1 MKSLLLLAQDAAE
14 SGGGT
19 DISKYLDYLG
29 NSIYGVLAV
38 IALWGLYLVIMV
50 WRRVGAKRF
59 KSETQL
65 NQFMDKGNYWHQ
77 SI

>member
-19 DISKYLDYLG
+19 DLSKYLDYLG

-50 WRRVGAKRF
+50 PGR
-59 KSETQL
+59 
-65 NQFMDKGNYWHQ
+65 
-77 SI
+77 